1 MLEQLWNG
9 WRAEY
14 VRSSTVS
21 LTGSATGSTDG
32 TVADD
37 HSVFARILSSGLDDA
52 ETHIVHRGDTCFAI
66 LNAFPYSTGHL
77 LVLPYREVDRLQ
89 LLDRNETAELWAM
102 VTDAVTALTA
112 SHSPEGFNVGLNL
125 QRPAGGSIARHL
137 HVHVVPRWTGDSNF
151 MTTIAD
157 TRTLPEAL
165 SDTAHRIRNTWPAPT
180 TSPSLT
186 S

>member
-1 MLEQLWNG
+1 MLDQLWNG
-9 WRAEY
+9 WRSEY
-14 VRSSTVS
+14 VRASTAA
-21 LTGSATGSTDG
+21 LTDGAGSTPSLEG
-32 TVADD
+32 TVFTRLLA
-37 HSVFARILSSGLDDA
+37 SGLDDT
-52 ETHIVHRGDTCFAI
+52 ETHIVHRGPTCFAI

-89 LLDRNETAELWAM
+89 LLDAAETSELWAT
-102 VTDAVTALTA
+102 VTDAVTALTT
-112 SHSPEGFNVGLNL
+112 SHAPEGFNVGLNL

-165 SDTAHRIRNTWPAPT
+165 SDTAVRVRNAWPRTSPAP
-180 TSPSLT
+180 SLGA
-186 S
+186 

>member
-1 MLEQLWNG
+1 MLDQLWNG

-14 VRSSTVS
+14 VRSSTTA
-21 LTGSATGSTDG
+21 LLGADATPTDG
-32 TVADD
+32 GDASAG
-37 HSVFARILSSGLDDA
+37 SVFTRILASGLDDTA
-52 ETHIVHRGDTCFAI
+52 THIVHRGARCFAI

-89 LLDRNETAELWAM
+89 LLDRDETAELWAT

-165 SDTAHRIRNTWPAPT
+165 SDTAQRIRNAWPATT
-180 TSPSLT
+180 TSPSVG